1 MAAISPHYIT
11 LELSLLCTVSQLQKS
26 CKTASQV
33 VRRLTSDFPRSLR
46 SCCTGQRERERE
58 GENSDMYVY
67 RIVTRHEEKTYSLDH
82 TWTVAPFHRLQMV
95 TRTLLQIV
103 LVQYYFRRMREM
115 DEGSMGRVGRE

>member
-11 LELSLLCTVSQLQKS
+11 LELSLLYRVTQLQKS
-26 CKTASQV
+26 CKTVSQV

-58 GENSDMYVY
+58 REGENSDMYVY
-67 RIVTRHEEKTYSLDH
+67 RIVTQHEEKTYSLDR

-103 LVQYYFRRMREM
+103 LV
-115 DEGSMGRVGRE
+115 